1 MTFFNTPG
9 VKHPNSPATKLAK
22 NFSKAAMVL
31 GLYAAL
37 INSACADSA
46 VGKHGALQVKGNQ
59 IVDEHNRPASFA
71 GPSLFWSNTGWGADK
86 YYNAEVIASIHK
98 NWHATIVR
106 AAIGADKNGGYAAD
120 PEGNYAKAERV
131 IDAAIDQG
139 MYVIV
144 DWHSHDAHKNPAL
157 AIAFFEKIARQY
169 GTSPNLIYEIYNEP
183 LQNVDWSTT
192 IKPYAEQVIKKNRA
206 IDPDNLI
213 IVGTQTWSQ
222 DVDKAAADPIQGFS
236 NIAYTLHFYA
246 GSHGQSLRDKAQ
258 QALDKGIALMV
269 TEWGT
274 VNANGDGGVDKKQ
287 TELWMDF
294 VRKNHLSICN
304 WALNDKKEGASELKT
319 GTAPD
324 GKWTDAN
331 LTESGLYVKHIIRHW
346 ETNTATK

>member
-1 MTFFNTPG
+1 MTFSKKAS
-9 VKHPNSPATKLAK
+9 VKRLNLTGTRLFKT
-22 NFSKAAMVL
+22 FSKTTIAI
-31 GLYAAL
+31 GLYGAL
-37 INSACADSA
+37 VNYACADSA
-46 VGKHGALQVKGNQ
+46 VASHGALQVKGNQ
-59 IVDEHNRPASFA
+59 ILDEHNHPASFA

-86 YYNAEVIASIHK
+86 FYNADVIASIHK

-120 PEGNYAKAERV
+120 PAGNYAKAERV
-131 IDAAIDQG
+131 INAAIAQG

-144 DWHSHDAHKNPAL
+144 DWHSHEAHKNPEL

-169 GTSPNLIYEIYNEP
+169 GKTPNVIYEIYNEP
-183 LQNVDWSTT
+183 LQNADWSTK
-192 IKPYAEQVIKKNRA
+192 IKPYAEQVIKKIRA

-213 IVGTQTWSQ
+213 IVGTQSWSQ
-222 DVDKAAADPIQGFS
+222 DVDKAAADPIQGFN

-274 VNANGDGGVDKKQ
+274 VNANGNGGIDKKQ

-294 VRKNHLSICN
+294 LKKNHLSMCN

-324 GKWTDAN
+324 GKWTDDN
-331 LTESGLYVKHIIRHW
+331 LTESGLYVKNIISRW
-346 ETNTATK
+346 DTNK